1 MKVVG
6 RGVLDEFGRK
16 HADVT
21 SQINSWLSEVEDAQW
36 QSPADLKRRYPHA
49 SILSDN
55 RVIFNLKGNNYRMET
70 KINYAMGI
78 VLVKRMGTHAEYSK
92 WKL

>member
-6 RGVLDEFGRK
+6 RNVLDDFGQT
-16 HADVT
+16 HADVS
-21 SQINSWLSEVEDAQW
+21 SQINSWLCEVEDAQW

-55 RVIFNLKGNNYRMET
+55 RVIFNLKGNNYRLET
-70 KINYAMGI
+70 KISYALKI
-78 VLVKRMGTHAEYSK
+78 VFVKRMGTHAEYSK

>member
-6 RGVLDEFGRK
+6 RNVLDEFGQT
-16 HADVT
+16 HADVS
-21 SQINSWLSEVEDAQW
+21 SQINSWLCEVEDAKW

-55 RVIFNLKGNNYRMET
+55 RVIFNLKGNHYRLET
-70 KINYAMGI
+70 KISYTMQI
-78 VLVKRMGTHAEYSK
+78 VFLKRMGTHAEYSK

>member
-6 RGVLDEFGRK
+6 RNVLDEFGQT
-16 HADVT
+16 HADAS
-21 SQINSWLSEVEDAQW
+21 SQINSWLCEVEDAKW

-55 RVIFNLKGNNYRMET
+55 RVIFNLKGNHYRLET
-70 KINYAMGI
+70 KINYTMQI
-78 VLVKRMGTHAEYSK
+78 VFLKRMGTHAEYSK